1 MDVIKL
7 LELIQTH
14 QQWVYGLLLA
24 YTLAKTGPLPLV
36 AGYVSGTGALEFGL
50 VIAAC
55 SVGTLAGSNIRFF
68 VGSLLSSR
76 LFRWSPKAAPWIALG
91 AVGVDRFGFWLLPL
105 YRFSKGTFTLV
116 GLGAGISMNHRRFVV
131 LDAIGAAL
139 WVAAMVGVGRGLWLL
154 WPAGKAGV
162 GGLFRTLLDELRPVG
177 DCGAW
182 TSSEKISQ
190 PVCFGRA

>member
-1 MDVIKL
+1 MDVTKL

-55 SVGTLAGSNIRFF
+55 SVGTIAGSNIRFF

-116 GLGAGISMNHRRFVV
+116 GLGAGISYPSGKVILTASTRPALHLRWLVTSDAAATRRYGWP
-131 LDAIGAAL
+131 DALASAR
-139 WVAAMVGVGRGLWLL
+139 A
-154 WPAGKAGV
+154 
-162 GGLFRTLLDELRPVG
+162 RP
-177 DCGAW
+177 
-182 TSSEKISQ
+182 
-190 PVCFGRA
+190 